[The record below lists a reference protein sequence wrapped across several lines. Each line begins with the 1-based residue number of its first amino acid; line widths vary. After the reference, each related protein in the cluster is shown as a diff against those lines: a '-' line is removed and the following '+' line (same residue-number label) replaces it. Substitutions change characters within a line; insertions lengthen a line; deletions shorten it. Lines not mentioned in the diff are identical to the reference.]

1 MMTTLKSSEIAEQLN
16 LPNKGDVVS
25 GVTILDSENRLKD
38 GTFGYKL
45 TLPTGIRRGDLN
57 NVLRDFFS
65 TNMITFNEKEYV
77 VENHDYQTKPTRNG
91 TILTGY
97 LDLVSLSKTNPGKKV
112 KLTAL
117 QDFNKEYSEMVMT
130 EPGSYFKIEP
140 YRGFNGPKFR
150 SKLFS
155 FVSKRGEN
163 YGYTDGKNL
172 YYRRASL
179 VAPQIKIT
187 KSPENADMFYHTHP
201 AKDEPTMS
209 SADDYLLYIDM
220 SHKPRNI
227 RHFYTVMADR
237 MDYFYVTP
245 KHNKKNDYVRIK
257 EDKFI
262 DELDNQIENIGK
274 RLDEKYPSNSHE
286 DDLYYCEMVTRE
298 VVKWLNKK
306 YAKYVKIKYKCY
318 YRVRK
323 NPDKPTGG
331 DLHLGDEYIA
341 KGLNDIKTGKYSWP
355 EFGSKDK
362 PHESY
367 AYWHSRYFS
376 MNKNM
381 GGTGYMG
388 LLPGDMRRLDH
399 FLYSPYRGTNYSYDD
414 ILGILCLSYDIN
426 VRDKKITDGK
436 DGLSRI
442 VDILDY
448 MEIEDE
454 VLREDI
460 MMLDSLT
467 SMPYGE
473 LAKSVDDHY
482 FILPLAHF
490 SMESVVA
497 MQEVK
502 AGKRD
507 KERAKYDIMVTQR
520 EKMAKA
526 VADSLGKE
534 NQKLKAEQIPVP
546 IHHPKDGLV
555 TVTTGINPPIGIRRR
570 EYAAFLP
577 TRIFENPDLIAE
589 ILSEDF
595 QKEGTNILSG
605 KNQYIISIPIDETAV
620 TMKISIGTGNVQ
632 IMIPGKGYSMPEEPE
647 QTVINAFRTLI
658 EKLNTKGFDIPT
670 DDIRIGS
677 IEPIRNPNHGN
688 LVAIMGPIQATKDKV
703 IDSLVKRLDGIV
715 ITKYTTKPLKEYQKR
730 PSLVEVTDEV
740 FDKMAS
746 NGDILV
752 ITSDLDGSKIGLSQ
766 KDFAS
771 DGLMLVDIGLEDLPF
786 LMGSV
791 PHVKTYFLQ
800 PTNEAAAIK
809 KFLMQE
815 VSPQEAERVS
825 SSIEEPID
833 VDNVIEYDVD
843 QPAAAIE
850 EIYSEIPRKNPF
862 TDPSGSIYVPSGGQ
876 HYLRVRK
883 NPNLGVV
890 PRSRSEITG
899 TPYFI
904 DQDSGEKLDAYN
916 VYDGALLEIIDGKWN
931 AKIGDP
937 MKLQRQHTRGPLH
950 EFNVAAAKSE
960 DGSVRHIIEYTG
972 KFIFTD
978 KVIIEGP
985 VFLST
990 DPLQFREPTATIMAK
1005 GRIKMRG
1012 EKVALDGKPT
1022 DFQGRAKSRSTDPLP
1037 AYIPEMKVSKS
1048 GPKKKRKRGAIHP
1061 SQSAGRV
1068 NYAFDFD
1075 WLRAQ
1080 AYKAMTEGG
1089 ENFDGRAWWNEQK
1102 GWIHQKYGTDEIPNA
1117 KWITD
1122 DSYKPEE
1129 DDKSADFDEN
1139 KKALPIHFTN
1149 QVTRI
1154 PHTKPLTPEHLF
1166 QIALNEGY
1174 FLGSGG
1180 DGLRFTIPEDFVE
1193 FNDARSNPGKNECPL
1208 VTQDLEMN
1216 TRNRNSAIQADYIQY
1231 GPLNLTDQEYW
1242 VKAAEHWKTTPE
1254 VAMGSNC
1261 SNCVAFD
1268 ISPRMLEC
1276 MPGSV
1281 QDDGQL
1287 GMCWMHNF
1295 KCHSARTCYTWA
1307 AGGPITE
1314 DSVSYDWQERSAK
1327 SNPQKKI
1334 SVRIEESTNDEKK
1347 LMAVFTKPDG
1357 KTKTVH
1363 FGARGM
1369 SDYTQHKDKDR
1380 MKNYLARHGKM
1391 GEDWNDPMTAG
1402 ALSRWILWGKPSLRE
1417 SFNDFKKRFNLEG
1430 VMAVTNTKMNP
1441 RIPKKYEGQ
1450 DPSEHSDLYTD
1461 EDPEGTIQGLGFK
1474 DAETAKKSIQLIK
1487 KADRTHAHKIQAA
1500 MAMEQRARFHPNA
1513 TKGIKEAQKIYAAF
1527 IEEMKE
1533 KTKEMRNPM
1542 APGYQSYSWTTED
1555 WRSIKVNNK
1564 GEIDYKEKC
1573 GAEGTQT
1580 PDGSPRLCLPVDVI
1594 RSLLRTESGK
1604 EVIRTQARKKAR
1616 AKKGERVPWHPRIKK
1631 IWKRVKE
1638 QSPKDRKNPGWR
1650 HGEQMEND
1658 PFEDEFE

>member
-1 MMTTLKSSEIAEQLN
+1 MTTTLKSSDIAEQLN
-16 LPNKGDVVS
+16 LPSKGDVVQ
-25 GVTILDSENRLKD
+25 GVTILGSESRLKD

-45 TLPTGIRRGDLN
+45 TLPTSIRRGDLN

-65 TNMITFNEKEYV
+65 TSMVTLNEKEYV

-97 LDLVSLSKTNPGKKV
+97 LDLVSLSKSNPGKKV

-130 EPGSYFKIEP
+130 KPGSYFKIEP
-140 YRGFNGPKFR
+140 YSGFNGPKFR
-150 SKLFS
+150 AKLFS

-187 KSPENADMFYHTHP
+187 KSPENANMFYHTHP

-237 MDYFYVTP
+237 MDYFHVTP
-245 KHNKKNDYVRIK
+245 KHNKKNDYVRIS

-274 RLDEKYPSNSHE
+274 RLDEKYPSNTHE
-286 DDLYYCEMVTRE
+286 DDLYYCEMVTKE

-426 VRDKKITDGK
+426 TRDKKITDGK
-436 DGLSRI
+436 DGVSRI
-442 VDILDY
+442 TDILDY
-448 MEIEDE
+448 LEIEDE

-482 FILPLAHF
+482 FILPLSHF

-507 KERAKYDIMVTQR
+507 KERAKYDIMVTLR
-520 EKMAKA
+520 EKMAKN
-526 VADSLGKE
+526 VAESLGKE
-534 NQKLKAEQIPVP
+534 NDKLRASGEPVP
-546 IHHPKDGLV
+546 VHHPQDGLV
-555 TVTTGINPPIGIRRR
+555 TVTTGINPPIGITKR
-570 EYAAFLP
+570 EYAAYLP

-589 ILSEDF
+589 ILEEDF
-595 QKEGTNILSG
+595 KKGDKPIMVSQTNAYNLLVPVEGSAVSMLIQSSTG
-605 KNQYIISIPIDETAV
+605 KVQLFVPA
-620 TMKISIGTGNVQ
+620 TGFPV
-632 IMIPGKGYSMPEEPE
+632 PEDPE
-647 QTVINAFRTLI
+647 QATLDAFRILI
-658 EKLNTKGFDIPT
+658 EKLNTRGFDIPT

-677 IEPIRNPNHGN
+677 IAPIRNPNHGN

-703 IDSLVKRLDGIV
+703 IDSLAKRLDGVIV
-715 ITKYTTKPLKEYQKR
+715 TKYTTKPLKEYQKR
-730 PSLVEVTDEV
+730 SSLVEVTDEV

-752 ITSDLDGSKIGLSQ
+752 TTSDLDGFKFGLSQ

-771 DGLMLVDIGLEDLPF
+771 DGLMLVDIESEDLPF

-800 PTNEAAAIK
+800 PNNEAAAIK

-862 TDPSGSIYVPSGGQ
+862 TDPSGSVYVPSGGQ

-883 NPNLGVV
+883 NPVLGVV
-890 PRSRSEITG
+890 PTSMSETN
-899 TPYFI
+899 TPYFV
-904 DQDSGEKLDAYN
+904 DKDTGELLDGYRI
-916 VYDGALLEIIDGKWN
+916 YDGALIEIIDGQWK
-931 AKIGDP
+931 AQVGDP
-937 MKLQRQHTRGPLH
+937 IPYQGAAAVRGTPH
-950 EFNVAAAKSE
+950 EFNVAAVRSE
-960 DGSVRHIIEYTG
+960 DGSTRHIIELTG

-978 KVIIEGP
+978 KVTINGG
-985 VFLST
+985 VNLLT
-990 DPLQFREPTATIMAK
+990 DPLGFREPKATILTK
-1005 GRIKMRG
+1005 GYIKVLG
-1012 EKVALDGKPT
+1012 DKIPLDGVPT
-1022 DFQGRAKSRSTDPLP
+1022 DFQGSAKSRGTDPVP
-1037 AYIPEMKVSKS
+1037 GYVPEIKVLTWDEWREERARRKS
-1048 GPKKKRKRGAIHP
+1048 GRKKSG
-1061 SQSAGRV
+1061 
-1068 NYAFDFD
+1068 
-1075 WLRAQ
+1075 
-1080 AYKAMTEGG
+1080 
-1089 ENFDGRAWWNEQK
+1089 K
-1102 GWIHQKYGTDEIPNA
+1102 G
-1117 KWITD
+1117 
-1122 DSYKPEE
+1122 
-1129 DDKSADFDEN
+1129 
-1139 KKALPIHFTN
+1139 
-1149 QVTRI
+1149 
-1154 PHTKPLTPEHLF
+1154 
-1166 QIALNEGY
+1166 
-1174 FLGSGG
+1174 
-1180 DGLRFTIPEDFVE
+1180 
-1193 FNDARSNPGKNECPL
+1193 ARSNP
-1208 VTQDLEMN
+1208 
-1216 TRNRNSAIQADYIQY
+1216 R
-1231 GPLNLTDQEYW
+1231 
-1242 VKAAEHWKTTPE
+1242 
-1254 VAMGSNC
+1254 
-1261 SNCVAFD
+1261 
-1268 ISPRMLEC
+1268 
-1276 MPGSV
+1276 
-1281 QDDGQL
+1281 
-1287 GMCWMHNF
+1287 
-1295 KCHSARTCYTWA
+1295 
-1307 AGGPITE
+1307 
-1314 DSVSYDWQERSAK
+1314 
-1327 SNPQKKI
+1327 KKI

-1347 LMAVFTKPDG
+1347 LMAIFTKPDG

-1380 MKNYLARHGKM
+1380 MKNYLARHSGM
-1391 GEDWNDPMTAG
+1391 GEDWDDPMTAG
-1402 ALSRWILWGKPSLRE
+1402 ALSRWILWGKPSLRD
-1417 SFNDFKKRFNLEG
+1417 SFNDFLKRFNMEG
-1430 VMAVTNTKMNP
+1430 VMAVTNTRM
-1441 RIPKKYEGQ
+1441 
-1450 DPSEHSDLYTD
+1450 
-1461 EDPEGTIQGLGFK
+1461 
-1474 DAETAKKSIQLIK
+1474 
-1487 KADRTHAHKIQAA
+1487 
-1500 MAMEQRARFHPNA
+1500 
-1513 TKGIKEAQKIYAAF
+1513 
-1527 IEEMKE
+1527 
-1533 KTKEMRNPM
+1533 NPM
-1542 APGYQSYSWTTED
+1542 APGYQSYAWTTQD

-1564 GEIDYKEKC
+1564 GDIDYKEKC
-1573 GAEGTQT
+1573 GAEGTKT
-1580 PDGSPRLCLPVDVI
+1580 PDGSPRLCLPVEVI
-1594 RSLLRTESGK
+1594 RTLMRTESGK
-1604 EVIRTQARKKAR
+1604 DVLRSQARKKAR

-1631 IWKRVKE
+1631 IWKRVEEQTVEDNPPWKTESQQNPYIIIKE
-1638 QSPKDRKNPGWR
+1638 PWSNYKVPIDERLAPLLQHLWNNEVPTSYSDQGLIEGQRGYLVIRWPYDYAKPMINRLVKNKVVTLDREGSWRGGDRVFPENSITIRWKDEESLKKIYKEFKLPYPESRAIAVKQIKDMGGTVHRVATPAPSLLSTLKNPGWR
-1650 HGEQMEND
+1650 HGEFAEDD

>member
-1 MMTTLKSSEIAEQLN
+1 MNQMTTTLKSSDIAEQLN
-16 LPNKGDVVS
+16 LPSKGDVVQ
-25 GVTILDSENRLKD
+25 GVTILGSESRLKD

-45 TLPTGIRRGDLN
+45 TLPTSIRRGDLN

-65 TNMITFNEKEYV
+65 TSMVTLNEKEYV

-97 LDLVSLSKTNPGKKV
+97 LDLVSLSKNNPGKKV

-130 EPGSYFKIEP
+130 KPGSYFKIEP
-140 YRGFNGPKFR
+140 YSGFNGPKFR

-163 YGYTDGKNL
+163 YGYTDGKSL

-187 KSPENADMFYHTHP
+187 KSPENANMFYHTHP

-245 KHNKKNDYVRIK
+245 KHAKKNDYVRLN

-262 DELDNQIENIGK
+262 KELDNQIENIGK
-274 RLDEKYPSNSHE
+274 RLDEKYPNGTYE
-286 DDLYYCEMVTRE
+286 DDLHYCEMVTRE

-323 NPDKPTGG
+323 NPDKPTGD

-388 LLPGDMRRLDH
+388 LLPGDMRRLVH

-436 DGLSRI
+436 DGVSRI
-442 VDILDY
+442 TDILDY
-448 MEIEDE
+448 LEIEDE

-460 MMLDSLT
+460 IMLDSLT

-482 FILPLAHF
+482 FILPLSNF

-507 KERAKYDIMVTQR
+507 KERAKYDIMVTLR
-520 EKMAKA
+520 EKMAKN
-526 VADSLGKE
+526 VAESLGKE
-534 NQKLKAEQIPVP
+534 NDKLRASGEPVP
-546 IHHPKDGLV
+546 VHHPQDGLV
-555 TVTTGINPPIGIRRR
+555 TVTTGINPPIGITKR
-570 EYAAFLP
+570 EYAAYLP
-577 TRIFENPDLIAE
+577 IRIFENPDLIAE
-589 ILSEDF
+589 ILEEDF
-595 QKEGTNILSG
+595 KKGDKPIMVSQTNAYNLLVPVEGSAVSMLIQSSTG
-605 KNQYIISIPIDETAV
+605 KVQLFVPA
-620 TMKISIGTGNVQ
+620 TGFPV
-632 IMIPGKGYSMPEEPE
+632 PEDPE
-647 QTVINAFRTLI
+647 QATLDAFRILI
-658 EKLNTKGFDIPT
+658 EKLNTRGFDIPT

-677 IEPIRNPNHGN
+677 IAPIRNPNHGN

-703 IDSLVKRLDGIV
+703 IESLAKRLDGVIV
-715 ITKYTTKPLKEYQKR
+715 TKYTTKPLKEYQKR
-730 PSLVEVTDEV
+730 SSLVEVTDEV

-752 ITSDLDGSKIGLSQ
+752 TTSDLDGFKFGLSQ

-771 DGLMLVDIGLEDLPF
+771 DGLMLVDIESEDLPF

-800 PTNEAAAIK
+800 PNNEAAAIK

-862 TDPSGSIYVPSGGQ
+862 TDPSGSVYVPSGGQ
-876 HYLRVRK
+876 NYLRVRK

-931 AKIGDP
+931 AKIGNP
-937 MKLQRQHTRGPLH
+937 MKLERQHTRGRLH
-950 EFNVAAAKSE
+950 EFNVAAARSE

-978 KVIIEGP
+978 KVTIEGP

-1005 GRIKMRG
+1005 GRIRMRG
-1012 EKVALDGKPT
+1012 EKVALDGIPT
-1022 DFQGRAKSRSTDPLP
+1022 DFQGRAKSSSTDPLP
-1037 AYIPEMKVSKS
+1037 AYVSEMKVSK
-1048 GPKKKRKRGAIHP
+1048 PETKRKRKRGAIHP
-1061 SQSAGRV
+1061 SQSVGRV
-1068 NYAFDFD
+1068 NYTADFE

-1080 AYKAMTEGG
+1080 AFEAMTKGG
-1089 ENFDGRAWWNEQK
+1089 EDFDGKAWWNEQK
-1102 GWIHQKYGTDEIPNA
+1102 VWIHEKYGKDEIPNA
-1117 KWITD
+1117 TWLTD

-1129 DDKSADFDEN
+1129 DDKSADFDESG
-1139 KKALPIHFTN
+1139 KALPSHFTN
-1149 QVTRI
+1149 QLIRI
-1154 PHTKPLTPEHLF
+1154 PHTKSLTPEHLF
-1166 QIALNEGY
+1166 QLALNEGY
-1174 FLGSGG
+1174 ALATGRGV
-1180 DGLRFTIPEDFVE
+1180 GLFTVPEDYVE

-1231 GPLNLTDQEYW
+1231 GPLNLADEEYW

-1254 VAMGSNC
+1254 VAKESKC
-1261 SNCVAFD
+1261 ANCVAFD

-1281 QDDGQL
+1281 QEDGQL

-1295 KCHSARTCYTWA
+1295 KCHSARTCFTWA

-1314 DSVSYDWQERSAK
+1314 DSVSYDWQERSTK
-1327 SNPQKKI
+1327 SNPRKKI
-1334 SVRIEESTNDEKK
+1334 SVRIEESTNDKKK

-1380 MKNYLARHGKM
+1380 MKNYLARHSGM
-1391 GEDWNDPMTAG
+1391 GEDWDDPMTAG
-1402 ALSRWILWGKPSLRE
+1402 ALSRWILWGKPSLRD
-1417 SFNDFKKRFNLEG
+1417 SFNDFLKRFNMEG
-1430 VMAVTNTKMNP
+1430 VMAVTNTRM
-1441 RIPKKYEGQ
+1441 
-1450 DPSEHSDLYTD
+1450 
-1461 EDPEGTIQGLGFK
+1461 
-1474 DAETAKKSIQLIK
+1474 
-1487 KADRTHAHKIQAA
+1487 
-1500 MAMEQRARFHPNA
+1500 
-1513 TKGIKEAQKIYAAF
+1513 
-1527 IEEMKE
+1527 
-1533 KTKEMRNPM
+1533 NPM
-1542 APGYQSYSWTTED
+1542 APGYQSYAWTTQD

-1573 GAEGTQT
+1573 GAEGTKT
-1580 PDGSPRLCLPVDVI
+1580 PDGSPRLCLPVEVI
-1594 RSLLRTESGK
+1594 RSLIRTESGK
-1604 EVIRTQARKKAR
+1604 DVLRSQARKKAR

-1631 IWKRVKE
+1631 IWKRVEE
-1638 QSPKDRKNPGWR
+1638 QTVEDNPSWR
-1650 HGEQMEND
+1650 HGEFAEDD
-1658 PFEDEFE
+1658 PFADEFEE